1 LPAPSP
7 SRAYPLRPNLSPA
20 HVLEAAL
27 LRLTDKQWA
36 RAEAEAMEAQDAQSA
51 ARSIER
57 AALRVDPGAA
67 EWIKRRQ
74 EQMQR
79 TREALAQDKTQARTQ
94 ASPQGGG
101 RQGR

>member
-1 LPAPSP
+1 
-7 SRAYPLRPNLSPA
+7 
-20 HVLEAAL
+20 

-51 ARSIER
+51 AQTIER
-57 AALRVDPGAA
+57 AALRADPGAA

-79 TREALAQDKTQARTQ
+79 TREALAQEQQTQARTH
-94 ASPQGGG
+94 AGPQGGR